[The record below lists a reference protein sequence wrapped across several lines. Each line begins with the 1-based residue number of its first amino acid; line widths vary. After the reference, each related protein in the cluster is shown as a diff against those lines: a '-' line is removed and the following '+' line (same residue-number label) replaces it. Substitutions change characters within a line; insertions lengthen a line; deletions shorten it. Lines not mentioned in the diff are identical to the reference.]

1 SSTSRA
7 EAIPILASFRNPL
20 PMSVRSDQE
29 IAGLMMWVPSCI
41 LYVISSVE
49 ILFHWYDDNPAID
62 EIQQLNT
69 SISDK

>member
-1 SSTSRA
+1 
-7 EAIPILASFRNPL
+7 
-20 PMSVRSDQE
+20 MSVRTDQE

-62 EIQQLNT
+62 EIQQLKA